1 MHMENREIVWSDRK
15 RPFLGLPLSFTVYTL
30 TREKL
35 LIKTGLLTQKEEE
48 IRLYRIMDVTLKR
61 SLGERLFGLGTIHC
75 CSADKSTP
83 EFNVSHIKDSAR
95 VKDLLSDL
103 IEEQRAAK
111 RISGREF
118 MTDIDEDA
126 CDDQ

>member
-1 MHMENREIVWSDRK
+1 MENREIVWKDRK
-15 RPFLGLPLSFTVYTL
+15 RPFLGLPLSFTTYTL
-30 TREKL
+30 TPEKL
-35 LIKTGLLTQKEEE
+35 LIKTGILSQKEEE

-61 SLGERLFGLGTIHC
+61 SLGQRLFGTGTIHC

-83 EFNVSHIKDSAR
+83 EFDVAHIKNSAK
-95 VKDLLSDL
+95 VKDTLSDL

-118 MTDIDEDA
+118 MMDEDF
-126 CDDQ
+126 CEEP